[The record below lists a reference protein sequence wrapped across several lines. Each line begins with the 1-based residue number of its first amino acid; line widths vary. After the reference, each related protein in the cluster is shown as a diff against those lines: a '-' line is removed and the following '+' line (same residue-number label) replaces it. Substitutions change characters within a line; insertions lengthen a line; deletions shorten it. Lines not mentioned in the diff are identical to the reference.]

1 MVVRMRHTRGKTG
14 SRRSHH
20 AISGERLSNCSH
32 CKAPHVS
39 HRVCENCGYYRGRVV
54 IDVAGRLARREKGK
68 VKKAAAE
75 KKNEEGAEKEPF
87 DATQGKE
94 VKPLSAAELSK
105 K

>member
-1 MVVRMRHTRGKTG
+1 M
-14 SRRSHH
+14 
-20 AISGERLSNCSH
+20 
-32 CKAPHVS
+32 
-39 HRVCENCGYYRGRVV
+39 V